1 MTPTTSHDSATYH
14 VKLGGVVDD
23 DGTIPLAAGANVIT
37 IDVTA
42 EDGSTT
48 RTYTV
53 TAMTIPCTVIQK
65 TG

>member
-1 MTPTTSHDSATYH
+1 MTAQSLSPPAT
-14 VKLGGVVDD
+14 
-23 DGTIPLAAGANVIT
+23 NVIT

-53 TAMTIPCTVIQK
+53 TATATAMTIPCTVIQK